1 MNLLKWT
8 IERLVHVWRP
18 PAPPPPVF
26 PPETSLLTLPK
37 FVPAG
42 LQQGVEILNDNTTQ
56 MEFVVKAL
64 MNHIGVS
71 RQEALR
77 IMLTIHTRGGIL
89 LAMPSM
95 AEAEQAA
102 QGITANAREQ
112 HYPLVCRA
120 VRKTAD
126 QTP

>member
-1 MNLLKWT
+1 MSLLKRVLD
-8 IERLVHVWRP
+8 RLGILRTRLPVT
-18 PAPPPPVF
+18 PVF

-42 LQQGVEILNDNTTQ
+42 FQQGVEILNDNTTQ
-56 MEFVVKAL
+56 MEFVVNAV

-71 RQEALR
+71 RQEAIR

-95 AEAEQAA
+95 AEAEKAA
-102 QGITANAREQ
+102 LGITADAREQ
-112 HYPLVCRA
+112 HYSLACRA